1 MKILQCKVEILR
13 SIIGGKDMGRLLGN
27 KDGKK
32 KMEGNPEGCGTAM
45 MKDLEALVLKVEI
58 V

>member
-1 MKILQCKVEILR
+1 
-13 SIIGGKDMGRLLGN
+13 MGRLLGN
-27 KDGKK
+27 KDGKR